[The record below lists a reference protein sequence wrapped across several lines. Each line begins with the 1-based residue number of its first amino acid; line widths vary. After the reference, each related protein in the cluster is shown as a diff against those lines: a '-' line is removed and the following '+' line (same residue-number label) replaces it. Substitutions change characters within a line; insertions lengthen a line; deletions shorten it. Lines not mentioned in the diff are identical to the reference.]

1 MGGPRQ
7 EMKIFL
13 RALQDAPPILETNKV
28 SKKKRGGLWGPVA
41 VKQRH

>member
-7 EMKIFL
+7 KMKIFL
-13 RALQDAPPILETNKV
+13 RALQDAPPILETNKI
-28 SKKKRGGLWGPVA
+28 SIKKGGLWGPVA

>member
-7 EMKIFL
+7 KMKIFL

-28 SKKKRGGLWGPVA
+28 SKKKKGGGCGGL
-41 VKQRH
+41 